1 MMADTFG
8 PRVERRMP
16 RPDGETI
23 LLVEDDA
30 AVREFVAAVLK
41 RDGYSVLKAR
51 HSAEA
56 LAFNFEFPGTIDLLL
71 TDLCMPPHINGRCLA
86 QAIRESRPGIPVLYI
101 SGYVDDSQVEKE
113 LIAGLSRFL
122 PKPFSPDALSSCV
135 RQALLRPA
143 ASA

>member
-51 HSAEA
+51 H
-56 LAFNFEFPGTIDLLL
+56 
-71 TDLCMPPHINGRCLA
+71 
-86 QAIRESRPGIPVLYI
+86 
-101 SGYVDDSQVEKE
+101 
-113 LIAGLSRFL
+113 GL
-122 PKPFSPDALSSCV
+122 
-135 RQALLRPA
+135 QLRVPRHH
-143 ASA
+143 

>member
-1 MMADTFG
+1 MLADAGG
-8 PRVERRMP
+8 PRMDRRKP
-16 RPDGETI
+16 NPDGETI
-23 LLVEDDA
+23 LLVEDDS

-56 LAFNFEFPGTIDLLL
+56 LAFSEEYPGSIDLLL
-71 TDLCMPPHINGRCLA
+71 TDLCMPPHINGRRLA
-86 QAIRESRPGIPVLYI
+86 QAIRGSRPGIPVLYI
-101 SGYVDDSQVEKE
+101 SGFVDDSNVELE
-113 LIAGLSRFL
+113 LAAGLSRFL

-135 RQALLRPA
+135 RQALLRPT